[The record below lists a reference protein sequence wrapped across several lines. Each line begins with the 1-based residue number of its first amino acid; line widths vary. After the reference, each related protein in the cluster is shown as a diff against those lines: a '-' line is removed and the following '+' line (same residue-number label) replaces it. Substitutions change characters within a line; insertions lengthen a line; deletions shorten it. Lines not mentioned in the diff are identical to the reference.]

1 MIARLAAVFCIGL
14 SLTAQTARG
23 APPLRFSKQLDRGGA
38 TGEEILAV
46 LLDSDIYAATRD
58 GYPDLRIVDDRGAM
72 VPYLL
77 EPFARRQTTPV
88 RQPCASKVVSLHVDE
103 GKGLEIVLELDE
115 KVSSATGATIRTPLA
130 DFERRIRVYGSRNGD
145 EWVPL
150 VSDGAIFDYS
160 RFMDVRNRDVVMPA
174 NDYRRFKL
182 VVEHELDERE
192 SPLRDLIRGRGEGK
206 KDEQVEITQTLRR
219 PFRID
224 GVDLWRT
231 VETDRGSKPETFPYP
246 TADLRVEFHRC
257 SEKKLT
263 RIEIKSGRGG
273 RRRSTSLAINTTSK
287 NFSRPAKVFV
297 PVQNGVR
304 ADWVG
309 VGDGTLSLIQFRAF
323 RRAELKIA
331 FPEQRQERYQ
341 LVIENADNPPLDII
355 GLVAEGTGQRLVF
368 LGTEGRTYRVE
379 YGSDT
384 AEPPSYDTAAVLG
397 SLQKGFQPVPLKLGP
412 EVANPGYKTARGPGD
427 FLNNKVFLTLAIIVM
442 VLVLAW
448 ALFRAGQ
455 RIKDMPQQ
463 DI

>member
-1 MIARLAAVFCIGL
+1 MTTRLAVVFCIGL
-14 SLTAQTARG
+14 SLTAHTDAG
-23 APPLRFSKQLDRGGA
+23 EPPLRLSKQLDRGGA
-38 TGEEILAV
+38 TGEQILAV

-58 GYPDLRIVDDRGAM
+58 AYPDLRIVDDQGAK

-77 EPFARRQTTPV
+77 EPVTRRETTPV

-103 GKGLEIVLELDE
+103 GKGLEIVVELDE
-115 KVSSATGATIRTPLA
+115 KAPSANGATIRTPLA
-130 DFERRIRVYGSRNGD
+130 DYERHVRVYGSRTGD
-145 EWVPL
+145 NWVPL

-160 RFMDVRNRDVVMPA
+160 RFMDVRNRDVVIPD
-174 NDYRRFKL
+174 NDFRRFKV

-231 VETDRGSKPETFPYP
+231 VETDRGSKAETFPY
-246 TADLRVEFHRC
+246 TTSDFRVEPE
-257 SEKKLT
+257 SQKKATLV
-263 RIEIKSGRGG
+263 EIKS
-273 RRRSTSLAINTTSK
+273 RREPLTGLSISTTSK

-297 PVQNGVR
+297 PFQDGVR
-304 ADWVG
+304 TDWVE
-309 VGDGTLSLIQFRAF
+309 VGHGTLSLIQIRGF
-323 RRAELKIA
+323 RRALLRVD
-331 FPEQRQERYQ
+331 FPEQRQDRYR
-341 LVIENADNPPLDII
+341 LVIDNADNPPLEITGI
-355 GLVAEGTGQRLVF
+355 SAEGTGHRLVF

-384 AEPPSYDTAAVLG
+384 AQPPSYDTASVLG
-397 SLQKGFQPVPLKLGP
+397 SLQKGFQPVTLKLGQ
-412 EVANPGYKTARGPGD
+412 EVADPGYKPAGGLSD
-427 FLNNKVFLTLAIIVM
+427 LFNNRVFLTLAIIVM

-455 RIKDMPQQ
+455 RIKDMPHQEV
-463 DI
+463 